1 MAVANS
7 TSWGTLQFRDEEK
20 TSKSNN
26 LNGATTEFKMRIQGE
41 KENSK
46 FQRKKKKRKKLQLC
60 PV

>member
-7 TSWGTLQFRDEEK
+7 TSWGTLQFRNEGK

-26 LNGATTEFKMRIQGE
+26 LNGTTTEFKMRIQGG

-46 FQRKKKKRKKLQLC
+46 FQRKTKRKKLQLC
-60 PV
+60 PI